1 MALLGVAETS
11 LFGMRKP
18 NGRECVDCDG
28 YWTWDLR
35 AVPKHQKAETKA
47 ARKAEIHSSKEKHEE
62 WKTGPFQ
69 KFMDMRAQNGGK
81 TPRAAKSTVSSH
93 SQVHDADKGAS
104 FERARSGS
112 TSS

>member
-81 TPRAAKSTVSSH
+81 TPRAAKSTVSSY

-104 FERARSGS
+104 FERA
-112 TSS
+112 